1 MSKVVE
7 IEKAIESLD
16 NDEYAELRQWFTE
29 RDWTKWDR
37 QIEKDSEAG
46 KLDHLIKEARE
57 EKKRGGLGSL

>member
-1 MSKVVE
+1 MSKVME

-29 RDWTKWDR
+29 RDWTRWDW
-37 QIEKDSEAG
+37 QIQTDSETG

-57 EKKRGGLGSL
+57 EKKRGELGNL